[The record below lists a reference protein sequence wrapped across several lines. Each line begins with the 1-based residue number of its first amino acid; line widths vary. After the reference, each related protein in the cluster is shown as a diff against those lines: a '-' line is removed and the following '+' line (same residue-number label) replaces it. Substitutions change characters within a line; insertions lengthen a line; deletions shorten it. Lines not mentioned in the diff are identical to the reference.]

1 MLAARRGQTH
11 KRPHQNTPLPYTAGG
26 VKITYDS
33 LRLTKTETEITK
45 NNLLSTVD
53 DFEQKRDLIIQYY
66 STIVLSAFTRW
77 HRRLLQTPLAYTA
90 AKH

>member
-45 NNLLSTVD
+45 T
-53 DFEQKRDLIIQYY
+53 
-66 STIVLSAFTRW
+66 
-77 HRRLLQTPLAYTA
+77 
-90 AKH
+90 